1 MCTVPP
7 GITTMPR
14 EQRLR
19 ALFNMMRS
27 LHGSRTPF
35 AARVDEPAF
44 IALLPEIQRRVTR
57 EAFVND
63 LMDAVAMHTDQRATV
78 HASFDGS
85 LVTYHVRGTV
95 SAAT

>member
-1 MCTVPP
+1 
-7 GITTMPR
+7 MPR

-27 LHGSRTPF
+27 LYGSRVPF

-44 IALLPEIQRRVTR
+44 IALLPESQRRVIR
-57 EAFVND
+57 DSFVND
-63 LMDAVAMHTDQRATV
+63 LKDAVALYADQRAAV

-85 LVTYHVRGTV
+85 LVTYHVRGIV